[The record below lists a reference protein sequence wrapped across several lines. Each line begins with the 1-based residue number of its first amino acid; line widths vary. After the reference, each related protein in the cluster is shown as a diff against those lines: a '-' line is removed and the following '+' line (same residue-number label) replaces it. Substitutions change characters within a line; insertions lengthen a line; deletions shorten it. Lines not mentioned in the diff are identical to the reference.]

1 MMNPKLKE
9 GDRIICYHM
18 EGELGVPP
26 GTKGT
31 VSGVSRDPFES
42 SDGQEIIRVNWDN
55 GSRLSL
61 LTATDFWKLD
71 KEKVTE
77 SVKEPPE
84 YSAFKKSN
92 EIFENFDWRYLRDF
106 LVAVR
111 EAGPVNMLE
120 AGPFLIGGKEWIDR
134 YFGEGREDDPKF
146 QKVLDMAERARD
158 IMIAGTVKYLD
169 KNKEG
174 WEIEDAQRY
183 LREFAKKMM
192 NIYISF
198 PLPNR

>member
-9 GDRIICYHM
+9 GDRVICYHM
-18 EGELGVPP
+18 EGELAVPP

-31 VSGVSRDPFES
+31 VRAVTRDPFEF
-42 SDGQEIIRVNWDN
+42 SDNQEIIRVNWDN
-55 GSRLSL
+55 GSQLAL

-77 SVKEPPE
+77 SVKEPSE
-84 YSAFKKSN
+84 YSAFKKSK

-111 EAGPVNMLE
+111 DAGPVNMFE
-120 AGPFLIGGKEWIDR
+120 SGPFLIGGRDWIDR
-134 YFGEGREDDPKF
+134 YYGEGREDDPEF
-146 QKVLDMAERARD
+146 QKVLEMADTARD
-158 IMIAGTVKYLD
+158 KMIAGTVNYLN

-174 WEIEDAQRY
+174 WELEDVEKN
-183 LREFAKKMM
+183 LRQFARKVM
-192 NIYISF
+192 NIYMGF
-198 PLPNR
+198 PIPRH